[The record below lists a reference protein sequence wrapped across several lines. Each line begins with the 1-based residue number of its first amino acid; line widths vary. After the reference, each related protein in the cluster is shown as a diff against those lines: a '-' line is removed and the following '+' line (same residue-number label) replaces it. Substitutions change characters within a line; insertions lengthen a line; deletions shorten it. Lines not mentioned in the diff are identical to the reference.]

1 MDNIWHI
8 YDAATFARERLDF
21 YPDPIQSH
29 ILAFPKPRLILN
41 CTRQW
46 GKSTT
51 TAALVTHHLTY
62 GHPDSLA
69 ILLSPT
75 ARQPAELLRKI
86 AHFAR
91 LLDIQPRGDGDNEFS
106 ILFPNGSRAVA
117 LPGTDGTIRG

>member
-21 YPDPIQSH
+21 YPDPIQSQ

-51 TAALVTHHLTY
+51 TAALVTHHLDQ
-62 GHPDSLA
+62 GPANGLS
-69 ILLSPT
+69 IVLSPT
-75 ARQPAELLRKI
+75 ARQSAELLRKV
-86 AHFAR
+86 ALFTRR
-91 LLDIQPRGDGDNEFS
+91 LGIRPRGD
-106 ILFPNGSRAVA
+106 
-117 LPGTDGTIRG
+117 